1 MLVEYDPRW
10 PRRFN
15 EAADELRTLGD
26 RGWEIEHIG
35 STAVPGMRAKPVI
48 DIAVRLR
55 DTDDFQRKC
64 SSLESGG
71 WRVGS
76 GVRTHPVMVFE
87 LSGVRTRI
95 AHFFTPEQWPNA
107 HQRVLRDWL
116 RENPEDAALYERAKA
131 EAARHAV
138 SRRSYNDGKT
148 AVIQEIMNRARAA
161 RGLEPVS
168 VYDK

>member
-1 MLVEYDPRW
+1 MLNEYDPRW
-10 PRRFN
+10 TLMFD
-15 EAADELRTLGD
+15 EAAEELRTLGD
-26 RGWEIEHIG
+26 NEWEIEHIG
-35 STAVPGMRAKPVI
+35 STAIVGMRAKPVI

-55 DTDDFQRKC
+55 DADDFQRQC
-64 SSLESGG
+64 ANLESGG

-87 LSGVRTRI
+87 LSGVRIRI
-95 AHFFTPEQWPNA
+95 AHFFTPKQWPNA

-116 RENPEDAALYERAKA
+116 RVHPEDAALYERAKA
-131 EAARHAV
+131 EAARHAI

-148 AVIQEIMNRARAA
+148 AAIQEIMDRARAA